1 MVKIELGP
9 YKFKG
14 ESGWHECSAKR
25 IAELSVFSRVPEDKR
40 DDHVIATVLK
50 VWLRIPDLVFRK
62 LVVDFYQLYILRKQV
77 EWIFHRP
84 IKKPF
89 EFIRVGNRL
98 TGTRIYLP
106 APEFIDTTSLE
117 LAMSFIHYT
126 EFGQGEQEHLDKL
139 IATLCRPK
147 AKEKPLDT
155 DDIREPFNEY
165 RADKM
170 AEKLGKVPM
179 GVKVAFLNYFEAM
192 LEDFMATYK
201 EVFGSGKESR
211 YDSGLGMIMVLKSV
225 AQQGHFGDYD
235 QVCKKPVNLFWA
247 FLLQDVLDNKENI
260 EKYA

>member
-14 ESGWHECSAKR
+14 ESGWHECSPKR
-25 IAELSVFSRVPEDKR
+25 IAELSVFCRIPKEKR
-40 DDHVIATVLK
+40 DDNVIATVLK

-62 LVVDFYQLYILRKQV
+62 LVVDFYQLYILRQQV
-77 EWIFHRP
+77 EWIFQRP
-84 IKKPF
+84 LAKPF
-89 EFIRVGNRL
+89 EYIQIGNRF
-98 TGTRIYLP
+98 TGTKIYLP
-106 APEFIDTTSLE
+106 ATEFMDTTALE

-147 AKEKPLDT
+147 AKVKPENT
-155 DDIREPFNEY
+155 DDIREEYNEY
-165 RADKM
+165 KADKI
-170 AEKLGKVPM
+170 AGSLGKVPM

-192 LEDFMATYK
+192 LEDFMNTYQ

-225 AQQGHFGDYD
+225 AQQGHFGSYD
-235 QVCKKPVNLFWA
+235 QVCTKPVNLFWA
-247 FLLQDVLDNKENI
+247 FLLQDVLDNKENQ